1 MTLRPEFALIERI
14 QKAAGGSSRVPLG
27 IGDDAAGLAC
37 RDDRETLVATDMLL
51 DGVHFVVEECGPYW
65 AGRKA
70 LAVNL
75 SDLAAMG
82 GGAWPRLFRSPSREI
97 GTPAKRMN

>member
-82 GGAWPRLFRSPSREI
+82 EVHGLVCFDRH
-97 GTPAKRMN
+97 PAKLERPRSG